1 MDVEGLKREAM
12 LKLAVIASERL
23 PENTKRALAMRLET
37 IMTNYS
43 KSFLLDQLYWY
54 LRMLHALRD
63 AGQITEDQFKK
74 LIIDPTTILS

>member
-23 PENTKRALAMRLET
+23 PENIKQALAMRLET

-43 KSFLLDQLYWY
+43 ESFLLDQLYWY

-63 AGQITEDQFKK
+63 SNIINEEQFKK